1 MNICIA
7 QNLGVVTYLAVAGAI
22 FQNIGVQKLQAALP
36 DASEAEVLE
45 LTTGTNSAFYRSL
58 NQDQQRDV
66 IDQVTLAI
74 RNVFALMMVG
84 SALGLILS
92 GFLGVSS
99 LSECKYIWFIV
110 TDSASLCSAVS
121 HSSKEGHRKGPV

>member
-1 MNICIA
+1 MHLTRIFVALIIHSKDKSTDINICIA

-92 GFLGVSS
+92 GFLGVSA
-99 LSECKYIWFIV
+99 LSACKYI
-110 TDSASLCSAVS
+110 
-121 HSSKEGHRKGPV
+121 

>member
-1 MNICIA
+1 MNISTA

-22 FQNIGVQKLQAALP
+22 FQNIGAQKLQAALP
-36 DASEAEVLE
+36 NASQDQVLE
-45 LTTGTNSAFYRSL
+45 LTTGTNSDFYRSL
-58 NQDQQRDV
+58 SQDQQHAV
-66 IDQVTLAI
+66 IEQVTLAI

-99 LSECKYIWFIV
+99 LSAWKYIWFIV
-110 TDSASLCSAVS
+110 TDSAILVA
-121 HSSKEGHRKGPV
+121 P